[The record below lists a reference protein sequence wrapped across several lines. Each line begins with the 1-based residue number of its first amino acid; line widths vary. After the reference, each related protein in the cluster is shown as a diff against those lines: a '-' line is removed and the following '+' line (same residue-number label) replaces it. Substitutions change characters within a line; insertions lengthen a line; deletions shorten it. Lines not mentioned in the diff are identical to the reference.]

1 MWCQLHVF
9 PPKPGHPAAHAAQSA
24 LARHDPADVPSHS
37 QHARLRREREL
48 WETAAKRRVSRPKS
62 PPDDR
67 TNARQ
72 SVAPP
77 LRPSTQPT
85 RAPTIMASRAVA
97 VREHG
102 VARHEVPCNH
112 QDWRTL
118 WRTPPRPLVFR
129 PHRARSQAAVTSDAP
144 LVLGALLRAVGQ
156 SPASC
161 APGPTRSAQSA
172 PRCLRGFMHRGRAFP
187 LSRPVL
193 GRAISPL
200 SAMRIACMS
209 HWDCSDCPISPILPS
224 GDR

>member
-1 MWCQLHVF
+1 MVAMVTHGTIWHENRRSRGVVSVARF
-9 PPKPGHPAAHAAQSA
+9 SPKPGHPAAHAAQSA

-102 VARHEVPCNH
+102 VARHEVHVP
-112 QDWRTL
+112 
-118 WRTPPRPLVFR
+118 PPRLENSLENSPQATGI
-129 PHRARSQAAVTSDAP
+129 PPPPRALA
-144 LVLGALLRAVGQ
+144 G
-156 SPASC
+156 
-161 APGPTRSAQSA
+161 
-172 PRCLRGFMHRGRAFP
+172 RC
-187 LSRPVL
+187 
-193 GRAISPL
+193 
-200 SAMRIACMS
+200 
-209 HWDCSDCPISPILPS
+209 DQ
-224 GDR
+224 